1 MRELF
6 DKYIEWNEISEAMN
20 EEPRLDVKD
29 AVIRKDE
36 SVLEISIALNFL
48 VPEKSEA
55 RIREAIME
63 KLPSLKGVDFRYEYI
78 KSETID
84 APEVIDEPET
94 IEVDDN
100 DRAENIAAKRR
111 QEKEKAEEKKKK
123 NAAWRRKKSIQ
134 RARELPVIGKAVMG
148 GKAIPEEPLPISEIS
163 PEAETV
169 VTGGVVFNMESKVIK
184 SGSVI
189 AILYITDKSSSIC
202 LKTFISQKKWDEIEA
217 NVSIGDYIKV
227 KGQPEIDRYENAL
240 IIMIDAIEKG
250 CVSKREDNY
259 PGKHRV
265 ELHCHT
271 KMSRLDGLN
280 DVRGCNHRSRSRSEL
295 PRCRKY
301 GQENRS

>member
-111 QEKEKAEEKKKK
+111 QEKAT
-123 NAAWRRKKSIQ
+123 ILMQ
-134 RARELPVIGKAVMG
+134 LIGYSQSLISK
-148 GKAIPEEPLPISEIS
+148 PL
-163 PEAETV
+163 
-169 VTGGVVFNMESKVIK
+169 K
-184 SGSVI
+184 
-189 AILYITDKSSSIC
+189 L
-202 LKTFISQKKWDEIEA
+202 
-217 NVSIGDYIKV
+217 
-227 KGQPEIDRYENAL
+227 
-240 IIMIDAIEKG
+240 
-250 CVSKREDNY
+250 
-259 PGKHRV
+259 
-265 ELHCHT
+265 
-271 KMSRLDGLN
+271 
-280 DVRGCNHRSRSRSEL
+280 
-295 PRCRKY
+295 
-301 GQENRS
+301 